1 MGVAL
6 SQVFIMS
13 QMKSFNAEERAVMD
27 SAELS
32 AVRGP
37 ELFAVATPYVGVA
50 IVLAVVWLAIRFT
63 KMPPLSETDKRVDFF
78 GTWRR
83 LFKNHHYVFGV
94 VAQFLYVGAQIACWS
109 FIIRYAMDSLNLPE
123 IARQCEQSADFTAL
137 RNVEP
142 LAASFNW
149 FLATINLSSL
159 LPTTAEA
166 AGNSYYLISL
176 IGFVAS
182 RFVCTWL
189 MKYIKPHVI
198 LTLLAVLA
206 VAGCLGTVFIQGA
219 AGVYALITV
228 SACMSLM
235 FPTIFGLGTRGLG
248 EDTKMGGA
256 GMVMAISGAALLTQM
271 QGYLS
276 DAFGIR
282 LAYLVPAVA
291 FALIALYAAVVC
303 RNDDRFES

>member
-1 MGVAL
+1 
-6 SQVFIMS
+6 MS
-13 QMKSFNAEERAVMD
+13 QMKSFNAEERAAMS

-32 AVRGP
+32 AVRAP
-37 ELFAVATPYVGVA
+37 ELFAIATPYVGVA
-50 IVLAVVWLAIRFT
+50 LILAVVWLTIFFT
-63 KMPPLSETDKRVDFF
+63 KMPALSETDKRIDFW
-78 GTWRR
+78 GSWKR
-83 LFKNHHYVFGV
+83 LLKNYHYAFGV

-109 FIIRYAMDSLNLPE
+109 FIIRYAMTALNLPE
-123 IARQCEQSADFTAL
+123 VARQCENVGDFSAL

-149 FLATINLSSL
+149 FLGTVHLDAL

-166 AGNSYYLISL
+166 AGNTYYIISL

-182 RFVCTWL
+182 RFICTWV
-189 MKYIKPHVI
+189 MKYIKPHNI
-198 LTLLAVLA
+198 LTLLAVFA
-206 VAGCLGTVFIQGA
+206 VVCCLGTVFIPGT
-219 AGVYALITV
+219 AGIYCLIGI

-291 FALIALYAAVVC
+291 FASIALYAIVVC
-303 RNDDRFES
+303 RNDDRFDT